1 MNVSNSSAKENSNV
15 ESKNENESEI
25 HDESQKLE
33 IFYRFFIQYLKIP
46 F

>member
-1 MNVSNSSAKENSNV
+1 MNVSNSSAKDNSNV

-25 HDESQKLE
+25 HDESQNF
-33 IFYRFFIQYLKIP
+33 FYRFFIQYLKIL